1 MACLCNLC
9 AHLLCCKAVFTAPPC
24 AYVTFKA
31 TKGRFKMSL
40 SNSPTRY
47 GAVTKTFHWLTAI
60 GIVAMIPLGIM
71 ASDAPY
77 DTAEALA
84 RKAQLFSVHKTLGV
98 FLFFLALARIL
109 WALSQPKPVPLH
121 PERRLETLLAEV
133 VHWLLY
139 GALVVVPLS
148 GWVHHAATT
157 GFAPIWW
164 PFGQSLPFVPKDQAL
179 ADLAAGLHIVFE
191 RVLILSLLLHI
202 AGALK
207 HAVWDRDATL
217 RRMLPGRT
225 EAGVAKPARSHLS
238 APLLSLLAW
247 AAAIGL
253 GAGFGAFSHESA
265 STRTAAL
272 EEVSSDW
279 TVTEGTLALTIR
291 QFGSEVSG
299 QFNDWTAAITFDNS
313 PQPGPLGEVDVVV
326 SIPSLS
332 LGTVS
337 AQAMGPD
344 FFDADR
350 FATARYSAKILR
362 GADGYIADGTLTI
375 RDVTLPVSFPF
386 QMVVTEED
394 ADMEA
399 RLTLDRRDF
408 GIGLNM
414 GDENQL
420 GFDVVLRVTLKA
432 RRAAD

>member
-1 MACLCNLC
+1 
-9 AHLLCCKAVFTAPPC
+9 
-24 AYVTFKA
+24 
-31 TKGRFKMSL
+31 MSL

-47 GAVTKTFHWLTAI
+47 GAVTKTFHWLTAL
-60 GIVAMIPLGIM
+60 GILAMIPLGIM
-71 ASDAPY
+71 ASDAPF

-84 RKAQLFSVHKTLGV
+84 RKARLFSIHKTLGV
-98 FLFFLALARIL
+98 FLFFLAMARIL
-109 WALSQPKPVPLH
+109 WALSQPKPAPLH

-191 RVLILSLLLHI
+191 RVLVLSLLLHI

-207 HAVWDRDATL
+207 HAIWDRDATL

-225 EAGVAKPARSHLS
+225 EAGSAKPARSHLS
-238 APLLSLLAW
+238 APLLSLLVW
-247 AAAIGL
+247 AAAIGI
-253 GAGFGAFSHESA
+253 GAGLGAFSHESA

-272 EEVSSDW
+272 EQVTSDW

-299 QFNDWTAAITFDNS
+299 QFDDWTAAITFEDI
-313 PQPGPLGEVDVVV
+313 PQPGPLGNVDVVV

-332 LGTVS
+332 LGTVT

-350 FATARYSAKILR
+350 FATARYTATILR
-362 GADGYIADGTLTI
+362 GADGYVAEGTLTI
-375 RDVTLPVSFPF
+375 RDTAIPLSFPF
-386 QMVVTEED
+386 HMIVADDT

-408 GIGLNM
+408 GIAMNM
-414 GDENQL
+414 TDEKQL
-420 GFDVVLRVTLKA
+420 GFEVALRVTLKA
-432 RRAAD
+432 ARATE